1 MLPNRCALMKGG
13 RQCPN
18 PPQYVVSVASG
29 SDEYMV
35 GVACA
40 VHRDAVS
47 NRILRLQEDGSIP
60 KGSIRLESLRPVGT
74 DCVRAD
80 PDDLVIPAAYVGR
93 IRPEANQNKKE

>member
-1 MLPNRCALMKGG
+1 MLPNRCALMKAG

-18 PPQYVVSVASG
+18 PPQYVVSVTSG
-29 SDEYMV
+29 PDEYMV

-47 NRILRLQEDGSIP
+47 HRIQMLQEDGSIP
-60 KGSIRLESLRPVGT
+60 EGSIKLESLRPVGT

-80 PDDLVIPAAYVGR
+80 PDDLVIPAASAGSGLHG
-93 IRPEANQNKKE
+93 ENQNKVG